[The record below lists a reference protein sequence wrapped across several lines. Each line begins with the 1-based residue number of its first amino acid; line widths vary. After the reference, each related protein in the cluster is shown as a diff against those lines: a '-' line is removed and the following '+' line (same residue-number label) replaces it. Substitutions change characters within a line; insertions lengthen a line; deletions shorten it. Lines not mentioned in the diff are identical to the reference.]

1 VFDMMNI
8 IMLMMIMM
16 MILWWFYI
24 ESLSMTL
31 VELWNEGVSF
41 EDDYLI
47 MFGDKY
53 DYVWGW

>member
-1 VFDMMNI
+1 
-8 IMLMMIMM
+8 MMIMM

-53 DYVWGW
+53 DYVWGWI